1 MPGISTFSLNTA
13 PSKKLAYMQQNLEV
27 FNNYKKKNK
36 HRIVTQIV
44 FIVILDAER

>member
-27 FNNYKKKNK
+27 FNNYKKK

>member
-1 MPGISTFSLNTA
+1 
-13 PSKKLAYMQQNLEV
+13 MQQNLEV
-27 FNNYKKKNK
+27 FNNYKKKTNK

>member
-1 MPGISTFSLNTA
+1 
-13 PSKKLAYMQQNLEV
+13 MQQNLEV
-27 FNNYKKKNK
+27 FNNYKKKQ